1 MLEAIRGS
9 GGEALAVT
17 DEAMLTGVTKIGGME
32 GIHACPEG
40 GATLAAL
47 DALVAAGR
55 IGRGDTVVLFN
66 TGTGLKYPGALG
78 SLAGH

>member
-1 MLEAIRGS
+1 MLEAIRAS

-17 DEAMLTGVTKIGGME
+17 DDAMLDGVTKIGGQE

-40 GATLAAL
+40 GATFAAL
-47 DALVAAGR
+47 ELLVGTGR
-55 IGRGDTVVLFN
+55 IARGESVVLFN

-78 SLAGH
+78 SLSGR